1 VRQKVTNNSSE
12 KIIFLTWVY
21 SARQKNIV
29 QFLIDN
35 LRAFGGSLG
44 QCPVWVFEANPQ
56 TISCKDLQSES
67 VQVLPLETPN
77 SVKRYFYA
85 DKVYACAQAESFAPP
100 EIQSLVWLTPEC
112 LLIQPPTLFD
122 LALEFD
128 AAVRPV
134 HIKNVGLL
142 AAEPVDEFWKQVY
155 EIAGVDEIHTTVE
168 SFVDRQHIRSY
179 YNSAAFAVNPST
191 GLFNRWFE
199 CFETLVCDQGFQDK
213 ACQDER
219 HQIFLHQAI
228 LSTLLSTM
236 LDPDRLHILPPE
248 YVYPYNLHKDVPL
261 ERRATRMNDL
271 VCIYYE
277 GRTLDS
283 GAIDD
288 IEVQEPLRSWLS
300 EHAREISG

>member
-1 VRQKVTNNSSE
+1 MTNDSSE

-35 LRAFGGSLG
+35 LRTFGGSLS
-44 QCPVWVFEANPQ
+44 QCPVWVFEVSPQ
-56 TISCKDLQSES
+56 TICCKDLQSER

-77 SVKRYFYA
+77 SVKQYNYA
-85 DKVYACAQAESFAPP
+85 DKVYACAQAESLAPA
-100 EIQSLVWLTPEC
+100 ETHSLVWLTTEC
-112 LLIQPPTLFD
+112 LFIQPPILFN
-122 LALEFD
+122 LAQDFD

-142 AAEPVDEFWKQVY
+142 AAEPVDDFWKQVY
-155 EIAGVDEIHTTVE
+155 KVAGVDDILTTVE
-168 SFVDRQHIRSY
+168 SFVDAQHIRAY
-179 YNSAAFAVNPST
+179 FNSAAFAVNPAT
-191 GLFNRWFE
+191 GLFSRWFE
-199 CFETLVCDQGFQDK
+199 CFETLVRDQSFQAK

-228 LSTLLSTM
+228 LSTLLVTM
-236 LDPDRLHILPPE
+236 LDPERLRILPHE
-248 YVYPYNLHKDVPL
+248 YVYPYNLHQDVPL
-261 ERRATRMNDL
+261 DRRAAVMNEL

-277 GRTLDS
+277 GRTLVP

-288 IEVQEPLRSWLS
+288 IEVNEPLRSWLR
-300 EHAREISG
+300 EHAEGIA

>member
-1 VRQKVTNNSSE
+1 MTNNSSE
-12 KIIFLTWVY
+12 KTLFLTWVY

-29 QFLIDN
+29 QYLIDN

-56 TISCKDLQSES
+56 TISCKNLQSEN
-67 VQVLPLETPN
+67 VQVLPLKTPN
-77 SVKRYFYA
+77 PVKRYFYA
-85 DKVYACAQAESFAPP
+85 DKVYACAQAESLAPP

-112 LLIQPPTLFD
+112 LFIQPPTLFD

-142 AAEPVDEFWKQVY
+142 AEEPVDEFWKQVY
-155 EIAGVDEIHTTVE
+155 EIAGVDDIQTTVE
-168 SFVDRQHIRSY
+168 SFIDRQHIRAY
-179 YNSAAFAVNPST
+179 YNSAAFAVNPSI
-191 GLFNRWFE
+191 GLFSRWFE
-199 CFETLVCDQGFQDK
+199 CFETLVRDQSFQAK
-213 ACQDER
+213 TCQDER

-236 LDPDRLHILPPE
+236 LDPDRLRILPPE
-248 YVYPYNLHKDVPL
+248 YVYPYNLHQDVPH
-261 ERRATRMNDL
+261 ERRAAILNDL

-277 GRTLDS
+277 GRMLNP

-300 EHAREISG
+300 EHARGISG